1 VSLFFAPRAEQ
12 RGMDW
17 WGQGFDSPPGSR
29 VVTPET
35 ATYLAPVF
43 AAIRHI
49 VDYASTLPADYYRD
63 NGDGTTTEVA
73 APPLFRAQD
82 APGKPGLGQW
92 IGQAMYGVVTDG
104 NAVGWIVDVDSY
116 GNPTDVLWL
125 NHARWNYDL
134 THKVWLVDGEP
145 VPPSR
150 IVHVP
155 WIVPPG
161 RVLGL
166 SPIEH
171 FKSVVSAGLSA
182 QEYADLKRG
191 GGIPPLVLKNS
202 GTTLTAE
209 QAETMKRRATASFA
223 KGDPFVT
230 GSDWDLNPVAI
241 PPNMTEFITT
251 LKMSA
256 NAIASVYGL
265 EAREVGG
272 ESTGSD
278 TLKYVND
285 ESLELNRQANLL
297 PYMVRLEQAFTRL
310 MPLKQYF
317 RFNLDARIRT
327 DTKTRFEIYALEL
340 TMGTRSVN
348 EIRDLED
355 RPRVAGGD
363 YFNVPKPAPAGAP
376 AQGPDAV
383 PIPTLPK

>member
-1 VSLFFAPRAEQ
+1 MSMFFGRGGAET

-49 VDYASTLPADYYRD
+49 VDYATTLPADYYRD
-63 NGDGTTTEVA
+63 NGDGTTTEIA
-73 APPLFRAQD
+73 APALFRAQD

-92 IGQAMYGVVTDG
+92 IGQAMYAVVTDG
-104 NAVGWIVDVDSY
+104 NAVGWIVDVDTY

-125 NHARWNYDL
+125 HHARWNYDL
-134 THKVWLVDGEP
+134 TNKLWLVDGEP

-150 IVHVP
+150 IVHIP

-171 FKSVVSAGLSA
+171 YKSVVSAGLSA

-191 GGIPPLVLKNS
+191 GGIPPAVLKNS
-202 GTTLTAE
+202 QLTLTPEEAD
-209 QAETMKRRATASFA
+209 TMKRRAVASFA

-230 GSDWDLNPVAI
+230 GADWEFAAVTV
-241 PPNMTEFITT
+241 PPNIAEFVTT

-265 EAREVGG
+265 EPREVGG

-317 RFNLDARIRT
+317 KFNFDSRIRT
-327 DTKTRFEIYALEL
+327 DTKTRFEIYDLEL
-340 TMGTRSVN
+340 QMGTRSVN
-348 EIRDLED
+348 EIRNLED
-355 RPRVAGGD
+355 RDPVPGGD
-363 YFNVPKPAPAGAP
+363 FFNVPKAAAPEAPA
-376 AQGPDAV
+376 AV
-383 PIPTLPK
+383 PIPSLPK